1 MPRTKANLQENKYVT
16 AAVLRKVAT
25 IMIPFY
31 RKVAYSGKFS
41 DKWAKSVR
49 EAELADMESML
60 RSVIS
65 EQPILSLA
73 TNGIGYFIDY
83 PFPKPIYAYT
93 NATSLR
99 PGTTQFTFNSSIHR
113 AIAKAVLPLYTN
125 IARNQQFT
133 ALIVKAIR
141 TQNKQLVDL
150 LIRSAIPTPRLV
162 SIEIRYS
169 GFFLGFKYPSSKY
182 VYYNELFREGVL

>member
-1 MPRTKANLQENKYVT
+1 MPRSNANFQENNYVT

-31 RKVAYSGKFS
+31 RKVACSSNFS
-41 DKWAKSVR
+41 DKWAKAVR
-49 EAELADMESML
+49 EAELTIMESML
-60 RSVIS
+60 RSVIP
-65 EQPILSLA
+65 QQQILSLA

-99 PGTTQFTFNSSIHR
+99 PGTAQFTFNSSIHR

-141 TQNKQLVDL
+141 TQNKQLMDR

-169 GFFLGFKYPSSKY
+169 GLFLGFKYPSSKY

>member
-1 MPRTKANLQENKYVT
+1 MPRTKANFQENKYVT

-31 RKVAYSGKFS
+31 RKVACSSKYS

-65 EQPILSLA
+65 QQPILSLA

-141 TQNKQLVDL
+141 TQNKQLMDL
-150 LIRSAIPTPRLV
+150 LIRSVIPTPRLV

-169 GFFLGFKYPSSKY
+169 GLFLGFKYPSSKY